1 MQFVRPLLGAATA
14 SVLLLSGCSL
24 FPSGESTPAPTNS
37 EAAPTPTESAPAG
50 DGTFAVPSD
59 CLTILPKSQVDSYAN
74 ENIVLLAGPGGIYG
88 GELVPDPTPE
98 MLEGGISCYFGYDND
113 DPNQI
118 QIYSVVSAAPVSA
131 ANRET
136 IAETL
141 LGQGLNEGANAA
153 GYTTFS
159 ILGDTDANVP
169 AMFNVI
175 SDDSWISVISVFGG
189 EAFFEE
195 NVAIAELVR
204 DQVYN

>member
-24 FPSGESTPAPTNS
+24 FPSGEPTPSATATDS
-37 EAAPTPTESAPAG
+37 APTPTESASAG
-50 DGTFAVPSD
+50 DGTFAVPND
-59 CLTILPKSQVDSYAN
+59 CLTILPKSQVDSYAD
-74 ENIVLLAGPGGIYG
+74 ENIVLLAGPGGVYG
-88 GELVPDPTPE
+88 GELIPDPTPE

-118 QIYSVVSAAPVSA
+118 QIYSVVSAAPVTP
-131 ANRET
+131 ANRDS
-136 IAETL
+136 IGETL
-141 LGQGLNEGANAA
+141 LGQGMNEGTNAA

-175 SDDSWISVISVFGG
+175 SEDSWISVISVFGG
-189 EAFFEE
+189 ETFFEE

>member
-24 FPSGESTPAPTNS
+24 FPSGEPTPTATSS
-37 EAAPTPTESAPAG
+37 EAAPTPTESAAEG

-59 CLTILPKSQVDSYAN
+59 CLAILPQSQVDSYAD
-74 ENIVLLAGPGGIYG
+74 ENIVLLAGPGGING

-98 MLEGGISCYFGYDND
+98 MLEGGISCYFGYDNN

-118 QIYSVVSAAPVSA
+118 QIYSVVSAAPVTPG
-131 ANRET
+131 NRDSIT
-136 IAETL
+136 ETL
-141 LGQGLNEGANAA
+141 VGQGLNEGTNAA
-153 GYTTFS
+153 GNSTFS

-175 SDDSWISVISVFGG
+175 TEDSWISVISVFGG
-189 EAFFEE
+189 ETFFEE

-204 DQVYN
+204 GQVYN

>member
-24 FPSGESTPAPTNS
+24 FPSGEPTPKPTNS
-37 EAAPTPTESAPAG
+37 EVAPTPTETAAEG
-50 DGTFAVPSD
+50 EGTFAVPSD
-59 CLTILPKSQVDSYAN
+59 CLTILPKTQVDSYAS
-74 ENIVLLAGPGGIYG
+74 ENIILLAGPGGVYG

-131 ANRET
+131 TNRDS

-141 LGQGLNEGANAA
+141 LGQGLNEGTNAA
-153 GYTTFS
+153 GYSTFS

>member
-1 MQFVRPLLGAATA
+1 MQFVRPLIGAATA

-24 FPSGESTPAPTNS
+24 FPSGEATPQPTNS
-37 EAAPTPTESAPAG
+37 EAAPTPTESAAEG
-50 DGTFAVPSD
+50 EGTFAVPSD
-59 CLTILPKSQVDSYAN
+59 CLTILPTTQVDSYAS
-74 ENIVLLAGPGGIYG
+74 ENIILLAGPGGVYG

-118 QIYSVVSAAPVSA
+118 QIYSVVSAAPVSVS
-131 ANRET
+131 NRDS

-141 LGQGLNEGANAA
+141 LGQGLNEGTNAA
-153 GYTTFS
+153 GYSTFS

>member
-24 FPSGESTPAPTNS
+24 FPSGEPTPTATS
-37 EAAPTPTESAPAG
+37 SDAAPTPTETAIAG
-50 DGTFAVPSD
+50 EGTFAVPSD
-59 CLTILPKSQVDSYAN
+59 CLTILPKSQADSYAD
-74 ENIVLLAGPGGIYG
+74 ESIVLLAGPGGIYG
-88 GELVPDPTPE
+88 GELIPDPTPE
-98 MLEGGISCYFGYDND
+98 MLEGGVSCYFGYDNE
-113 DPNQI
+113 DPNLI
-118 QIYSVVSAAPVSA
+118 QIYSVISAAPVTA
-131 ANRET
+131 ANRDS

-141 LGQGLNEGANAA
+141 LSQGLNEGTNSA
-153 GYTTFS
+153 GFSTFS
-159 ILGDTDANVP
+159 ILGDSDANVP
-169 AMFNVI
+169 AMFNVV